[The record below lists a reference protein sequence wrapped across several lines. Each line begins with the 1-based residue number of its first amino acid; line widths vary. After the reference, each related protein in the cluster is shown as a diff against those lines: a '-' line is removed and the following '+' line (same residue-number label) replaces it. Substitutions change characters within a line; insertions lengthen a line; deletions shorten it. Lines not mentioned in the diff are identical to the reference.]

1 VLKKG
6 GIRMFSNKIIAI
18 PDLVK
23 LSTLS
28 KFEMGNNV
36 QDERQ
41 TDFTPLVFIK
51 MRGLKG
57 GKVNFD
63 IYLLI

>member
-1 VLKKG
+1 
-6 GIRMFSNKIIAI
+6 MFSNKIIAI